1 MYCKRSETERQT
13 AKLLKQKIKKKKK
26 KKGLKDPPFY
36 FLEYQNLF

>member
-13 AKLLKQKIKKKKK
+13 AKLLKQKRKKK